1 MATYELI
8 IKNES
13 SQRVASQV
21 GGAGGINTENQNQES
36 VSVGGETT
44 SENTGAQKLL
54 KQVFG
59 YKAVKSF
66 ATQALGHRVSTV
78 QLRTGSH
85 EAQQRANF
93 SYQIGQQALGIA
105 ETIAIGAATGG
116 LAGAAVGLV
125 LGLVHT
131 AIDWNNKADTLRLQ
145 NQLEQNAQLAAA
157 QRATYSGSRYQTVL
171 DE

>member
-1 MATYELI
+1 MSRTYELI
-8 IKNES
+8 IRNET
-13 SQRVASQV
+13 QDAVAQEV
-21 GGAGGINTENQNQES
+21 GGAGGIQTPDGSAES
-36 VSVGGETT
+36 AGGEKTKKT
-44 SENTGAQKLL
+44 PAQKLL

-59 YKAVKSF
+59 YKSIKSF

-78 QLRTGSH
+78 QLRTGSM

-93 SYQIGQQALGIA
+93 SYQIGQQVLGIA
-105 ETIAIGAATGG
+105 ETIAVGAATGG

>member
-13 SQRVASQV
+13 AQRVAEQV
-21 GGAGGINTENQNQES
+21 GGAGGINTENENE
-36 VSVGGETT
+36 SVGGETT
-44 SENTGAQKLL
+44 QNETNAGKLL

-59 YKAVKSF
+59 YKAIKSV
-66 ATQALGHRVSTV
+66 ATQVVGHRVSTV

-93 SYQIGQQALGIA
+93 SYQIGQQAFGIA
-105 ETIAIGAATGG
+105 ESLAVGAAVGG
-116 LAGAAVGLV
+116 FAGAAVGAV
-125 LGLVHT
+125 MSLVHT
-131 AIDWNNKADTLRLQ
+131 AISWNQKADTLRLQ
-145 NQLEQNAQLAAA
+145 NQLEQNTQLAAA